1 MRFLFKVWIMSE
13 YQSNVSVKI
22 SSEKSFGIVF
32 AIFFLVIGLLP
43 LIDGNKPRIWT
54 LCISILFLILAFLA
68 PQTLKIPNSLW
79 FKFGI
84 FLGRIV
90 TPISMAIVFTTT
102 IVPVGLTLRLF
113 GKDLLRLKL
122 DPTAK
127 SYWIKRIDEP
137 QSMKYQF

>member
-13 YQSNVSVKI
+13 YQSNTSVKI

-32 AIFFLVIGLLP
+32 AIFFLFLGLLP
-43 LIDGNKPRIWT
+43 LIEGNPPRYWASC
-54 LCISILFLILAFLA
+54 LSILFLILAFIA
-68 PQTLKIPNSLW
+68 PQTLKIPNKLW

-84 FLGRIV
+84 LLGRIV
-90 TPISMAIVFTTT
+90 TPICMAIVFTTT

-122 DPTAK
+122 NPTAK